1 MDVNFKEIEKLFKG
15 RFLTLS
21 ADIRAKLEKIKV
33 YIFDWDG
40 VFNNG
45 QKDEN
50 NTSLFN
56 EIDAMGINM
65 LRFNHYK
72 RKGAMPIFGIVT
84 GERNSASHAFSEREH
99 MDFVYY
105 KIKHKSIA
113 LEHLCKKHNI
123 TPDEVLFVFDDVLDL
138 DVAKKVGVRMMV
150 SRPAN
155 PLLIK
160 YAEEG
165 KLMDYLTANDSNNH
179 ALREAIELLIGLTG
193 KYDETLSDRI
203 EYNDTYRKFI
213 TLRNSLL
220 TEYYTVDGDNIITKK
235 P

>member
-1 MDVNFKEIEKLFKG
+1 MNSDFNNLEKIFKG
-15 RFLTLS
+15 KFLTSPLN
-21 ADIRAKLEKIKV
+21 ILAKLEKIKV

-56 EIDAMGINM
+56 EIDAMGVNL
-65 LRFNHYK
+65 LRFNHFK
-72 RKGAMPIFGIVT
+72 RKGSMPVFGIIT
-84 GERNSASHAFSEREH
+84 GERNSASHTFSDREH
-99 MDFVYY
+99 IDFVYY

-113 LEHLCKKHNI
+113 LEHLCKKHNV
-123 TPDEVLFVFDDVLDL
+123 TPDEISFVFDDVLDL

-160 YAEEG
+160 YAE
-165 KLMDYLTANDSNNH
+165 KTQLMDYLTANDGNNH
-179 ALREAIELLIGLTG
+179 ALREVVELLIGLTG
-193 KYDETLSDRI
+193 IYEETLSDRI
-203 EYNDTYRKFI
+203 AYNDTYRKFI
-213 TLRNSLL
+213 TMRNSLP
-220 TEYYTVDGDNIITKK
+220 TEYYTVDRDTIVSKK

>member
-1 MDVNFKEIEKLFKG
+1 MDFENLFKG
-15 RFLTLS
+15 KFLTPPANILV
-21 ADIRAKLEKIKV
+21 KLEKIRA

-45 QKDEN
+45 EKDER

-56 EIDAMGINM
+56 EIDAMGINL

-72 RKGAMPIFGIVT
+72 RNGAMPLCGIIT
-84 GERNSASHAFSEREH
+84 GERNSASHSLANREH
-99 MDFVYY
+99 LDFVYY
-105 KIKHKSIA
+105 KIKHKSTA
-113 LEHLCKKHNI
+113 LEHLCKEHNLA
-123 TPDEVLFVFDDVLDL
+123 PDEILFVFDDVLDL
-138 DVAKKVGVRMMV
+138 DVAAKVGVRMMV

-160 YAEEG
+160 YAEERQ
-165 KLMDYLTANDSNNH
+165 LMDYLTANDGNNH
-179 ALREAIELLIGLTG
+179 ALREVVEVLTGLTG
-193 KYDETLSDRI
+193 IYDETLSDRI

-213 TLRNSLL
+213 TLRNTLP
-220 TEYYTVDGDNIITKK
+220 TEYYTVEGDNIVAKK